1 VRRTAAL
8 FLASLLLAAPAWA
21 AKKKSAPA
29 SKGARRYGVVASG
42 PSATASTKAAVTALK
57 AVQVPESRL
66 QEAAQ
71 QYGAQLGTDGAYQA
85 LAVSMNLHAVL
96 RVSTFDKPDGAV
108 AVVQVRDGATGKVV
122 DDATWKAPNTK
133 ALGQTLTKQLKS
145 RFGRSLGT
153 TRAPPP
159 GTLPP
164 PTAAVGGVAAVA
176 AAGAPAARTQ
186 AAAPAPSLS
195 TSPQAP
201 ASDEPPLPTGAAPPL
216 PTTANP
222 LADPGVVGSNKPTES
237 IVHRESD
244 RPTFDIAIG
253 AGILNRNFSYKDDL
267 FGVLQGY
274 SLGAAITPAAELT
287 WAPLFG
293 GRMGITGH
301 FSMSVGL
308 KSQTSD
314 GTTYPTQAMAWG
326 AGLFYRFFIGE
337 KSHLGIVARYE
348 SQSFSI
354 SADPSGNRPD
364 IPDVKYSAI
373 AGGLDLRLSLFGPV
387 SLLAGASY
395 RYLLSVGEIGTAPW
409 FPRQTSMGVDAML
422 GFGIELGS
430 AFEIRL
436 EGQLQ
441 RYGFSFNPQ
450 PGDPKIAGGATDTY
464 LSGIGLFAFRF

>member
-1 VRRTAAL
+1 VRRTAVL
-8 FLASLLLAAPAWA
+8 FLASLLLATPSWA
-21 AKKKSAPA
+21 AKKKSAPP
-29 SKGARRYGVVASG
+29 SKGARRYGVVATG

-57 AVQVPESRL
+57 AVQVPENRL
-66 QEAAQ
+66 QEEAQ
-71 QYGAQLGTDGAYQA
+71 RYGAQLGTDGAYQA
-85 LAVSMNLHAVL
+85 LAVAMNLHAIL
-96 RVSTFDKPDGAV
+96 RISTFDKPDGAV

-164 PTAAVGGVAAVA
+164 PTAAAGGVAAVA
-176 AAGAPAARTQ
+176 AAPVASARAP
-186 AAAPAPSLS
+186 AAPAPP
-195 TSPQAP
+195 TSPDA
-201 ASDEPPLPTGAAPPL
+201 AGSDNPPLPTGVAPPL

-222 LADPGVVGSNKPTES
+222 LADPGVVGSDKPTES
-237 IVHRESD
+237 IVHRESE
-244 RPTFDIAIG
+244 RPALDIAIG
-253 AGILNRNFSYKDDL
+253 AGILHRSFSYKDDL

-326 AGLFYRFFIGE
+326 AGIFYRFFLGE

-354 SADPSGNRPD
+354 SADSSGNRPD

-430 AFEIRL
+430 AFEIRI

-441 RYGFSFNPQ
+441 RYGFSFNPE